1 MPKVERFAMRKLLFR
16 SLPALA
22 VVPSLFSSTALATQ
36 TNTAGTLLSGEGFG
50 RNELV
55 ALVSLVAVAIG
66 VVVYLRRSKSK

>member
-1 MPKVERFAMRKLLFR
+1 MRNLLFR

-22 VVPSLFSSTALATQ
+22 GVPVLFSRTSLAGSE
-36 TNTAGTLLSGEGFG
+36 NTAGTLLSGEGFG

-55 ALVSLVAVAIG
+55 ALAALVAVAIA

>member
-1 MPKVERFAMRKLLFR
+1 MRKLLFR

-22 VVPSLFSSTALATQ
+22 VVPVLFSSTAVAGHQ
-36 TNTAGTLLSGEGFG
+36 NTAGTLLSGEGFG

-55 ALVSLVAVAIG
+55 ALAALVAVAIA

>member
-1 MPKVERFAMRKLLFR
+1 MRKLLFR

-22 VVPSLFSSTALATQ
+22 AVPVLFSRTTLAGTE
-36 TNTAGTLLSGEGFG
+36 NTAGTLLSGEGFG

-55 ALVSLVAVAIG
+55 ALAALVAVAIA

>member
-1 MPKVERFAMRKLLFR
+1 MRKLLFR

-22 VVPSLFSSTALATQ
+22 VVPSLFSRTALATQ

>member
-1 MPKVERFAMRKLLFR
+1 MRKLLIR

-22 VVPSLFSSTALATQ
+22 AVPVLFSRTTLAGTE
-36 TNTAGTLLSGEGFG
+36 NTAGTLLSGEGFG

-55 ALVSLVAVAIG
+55 ALAALVAVAIA

>member
-1 MPKVERFAMRKLLFR
+1 MQLPKVERFAMRKLLFR

-55 ALVSLVAVAIG
+55 ALAALVAVAIT
-66 VVVYLRRSKSK
+66 VVVYLRRRK